1 MTKRFKRSL
10 GISLLLAAL
19 FAGLALFLYLP
30 HVHAYNVPISPGD
43 HFEGVC
49 PVCGGNE
56 ASIADII
63 SQPTCTSGTHVW
75 VYCNTI
81 VGSVGEAD
89 IPALGHNYVLISSVE
104 PTCTSAGSR
113 SYSCSRC
120 GAATSESLAALG
132 HKYVSKVINEA
143 TCTEDG
149 LTKYTC
155 SRCGNSYEKTVEALG
170 HEWGEEETVEA
181 TCTEDGHRRK
191 ECERCGEIE
200 EETYP
205 ALGHS
210 LGTFTVVKAETC
222 TEDGTREAVCSR
234 CGEKVRKSI
243 HALGHEYPEEWT
255 LEKAATYFAEGLESK
270 TCSRCGDRIT
280 QTIPKKNIVPI
291 IAGGAGGIAVLGGLW
306 YFLRKKLRR
315 KVAEEVAKE
324 LFKPSVESRTVVISS
339 QNEGLVKSL
348 KGKTFL
354 QVNACDEEG
363 LAESVADNG
372 PDLVIL
378 DPCDENTLKRL
389 PELKEELQAQE
400 ETEESADPGTAASG
414 QEASDAKTAGETES
428 PSSTEEEEEPAE
440 LVFGLIL
447 EKDTIERNRDLLRT
461 YKEDGLI
468 SGYTDTESGNYVV
481 LTKLVLPV
489 LKPKAGSDESLDNIG
504 SIADL
509 LGIPVISTVLSA
521 YTSGRDIKAVL
532 DEGDIGVSETATI
545 IGDIASILGLDT
557 LGSVVG
563 LVGDV
568 ESIRDAADEE
578 AGAYERK
585 EGVSGAKDIVEVVT
599 DLLDK

>member
-1 MTKRFKRSL
+1 MMRDTRNKAVVV
-10 GISLLLAAL
+10 SLLILSFLCLA
-19 FAGLALFLYLP
+19 YSVP
-30 HVHAYNVPISPGD
+30 YYDVHAYPETIVPEQEYG
-43 HFEGVC
+43 EC
-49 PVCGGNE
+49 PNCHNNTARIEMITSTSG
-56 ASIADII
+56 
-63 SQPTCTSGTHVW
+63 QRTCTNGVSATI
-75 VYCNTI
+75 YCTSCGMENYPVT
-81 VGSVGEAD
+81 
-89 IPALGHNYVLISSVE
+89 IPALDHNYVLTSSVE

-120 GAATSESLAALG
+120 GATTSESLAALG
-132 HKYVSKVINEA
+132 HKYVSKVIDEA

-170 HEWGEEETVEA
+170 HEWGEEEEVEA

-234 CGEKVRKSI
+234 CGERVKESI
-243 HALGHEYPEEWT
+243 HALGHDYPEEWT

-315 KVAEEVAKE
+315 KVAEEVVKE

-339 QNEGLVKSL
+339 KNEELVKSL

-354 QVNACDEEG
+354 QVNACDE
-363 LAESVADNG
+363 D
-372 PDLVIL
+372 
-378 DPCDENTLKRL
+378 TLKRL

-400 ETEESADPGTAASG
+400 ETEESADPGTAASD
-414 QEASDAKTAGETES
+414 QVTSDAETAGETES
-428 PSSTEEEEEPAE
+428 PSCTEEEEELAE

-461 YKEDGLI
+461 YKEEGLI

-504 SIADL
+504 SVADL

>member
-234 CGEKVRKSI
+234 CGEKVRESI

-428 PSSTEEEEEPAE
+428 PSSTEEEEKPAE

>member
-1 MTKRFKRSL
+1 MKANKEFLVMLSVFALIITVISCLMTFPVY
-10 GISLLLAAL
+10 AATE
-19 FAGLALFLYLP
+19 GQ
-30 HVHAYNVPISPGD
+30 VVNVT
-43 HFEGVC
+43 C
-49 PVCGGNE
+49 PVCGSTTCKVIDPVTDESCTTTGTAYVQCTNVACNE
-56 ASIADII
+56 MFMA
-63 SQPTCTSGTHVW
+63 T
-75 VYCNTI
+75 
-81 VGSVGEAD
+81 
-89 IPALGHNYVLISSVE
+89 IPALRHNWNLTSST
-104 PTCTSAGSR
+104 PATCTAAGSNN
-113 SYSCSRC
+113 YSCTRC
-120 GAATSESLAALG
+120 GATTSEASAALG
-132 HKYVSKVINEA
+132 HKYVSKVIDEA

-210 LGTFTVVKAETC
+210 LGTFTVAKAETC

-234 CGEKVRKSI
+234 CGEKVNETI
-243 HALGHEYPEEWT
+243 PALGHDYPEEWT

-291 IAGGAGGIAVLGGLW
+291 IAGSAGGIAVLGGLW

-339 QNEGLVKSL
+339 RNEELVKSL

-378 DPCDENTLKRL
+378 DPCDEDTLKRL
-389 PELKEELQAQE
+389 PELKAQE

-461 YKEDGLI
+461 YKEEGLI

-568 ESIRDAADEE
+568 ESIRDASDEE